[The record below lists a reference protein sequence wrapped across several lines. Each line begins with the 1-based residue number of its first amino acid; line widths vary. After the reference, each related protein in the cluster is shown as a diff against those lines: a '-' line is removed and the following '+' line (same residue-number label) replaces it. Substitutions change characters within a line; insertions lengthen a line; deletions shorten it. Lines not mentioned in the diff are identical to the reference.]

1 MGSLMTVRRD
11 ESARSGFAHIIEQF
25 LEQNFEESESRCRR
39 ARQLR
44 GRFSMIASDYDQ
56 AVTLVFA
63 GDEVRILDGVQSPVD
78 ASIDGPYETL
88 IGMIQGEVSPLV
100 AHLKGQIKVRSS
112 LSRPFF
118 PLHVHNLMKLEPE
131 GAENAP
137 RVPVRWALAIGGA
150 VLVLSA
156 TIAYVV
162 W

>member
-1 MGSLMTVRRD
+1 MSSLMNVRRD
-11 ESARSGFAHIIEQF
+11 ESAESGFAHIIEQF

-44 GRFSMIASDYDQ
+44 GRLSMNAADYDQ
-56 AVTLVFA
+56 AVTLVF
-63 GDEVRILDGVQSPVD
+63 GGEEVRILDGVQLPVD

-88 IGMIQGEVSPLV
+88 IGMIQGEASPLI
-100 AHLKGQIKVRSS
+100 AHLKGRIKVRSS
-112 LSRPFF
+112 LSKPFF

-131 GAENAP
+131 GAGRAP

-150 VLVLSA
+150 ALVSLA